1 MREGR
6 GGAQP
11 SGMRRSG
18 AWAALFGV
26 WVALVGCGEEATEPP
41 APAPSR
47 AVTAPTFADVATPPL
62 LERAGESLLALPMA
76 SVEAG
81 ALYIVELEVTP
92 QLQVSLT
99 QARLTASP
107 GEARRAALGAVKAEL
122 LGRIGIVSSDALAK
136 GRKYAIV
143 GILCFAAFFTPPD
156 VISQILLTV
165 PVLMLYEISIWCVK
179 LIEKKQAEED
189 AARE

>member
-1 MREGR
+1 MRVF
-6 GGAQP
+6 
-11 SGMRRSG
+11 M
-18 AWAALFGV
+18 
-26 WVALVGCGEEATEPP
+26 
-41 APAPSR
+41 
-47 AVTAPTFADVATPPL
+47 
-62 LERAGESLLALPMA
+62 LLAKLMMLA
-76 SVEAG
+76 FW
-81 ALYIVELEVTP
+81 
-92 QLQVSLT
+92 LT
-99 QARLTASP
+99 VILS
-107 GEARRAALGAVKAEL
+107 L